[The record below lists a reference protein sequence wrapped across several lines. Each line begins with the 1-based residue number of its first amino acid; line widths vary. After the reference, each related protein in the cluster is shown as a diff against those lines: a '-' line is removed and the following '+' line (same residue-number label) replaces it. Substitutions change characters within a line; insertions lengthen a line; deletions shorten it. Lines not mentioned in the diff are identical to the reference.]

1 MNDVAIAI
9 MDAAERRMR
18 SGGFNGFSFREIAD
32 EVGVKSSSVHY
43 HFPTKQRLAAAV
55 VRRYTDRLG
64 EKIDAQL
71 AAGADPYEVLSTAF
85 RGTVY
90 SANRMCPITVLGA
103 GSLDLP
109 QEVSS
114 EVQRFFKMCL
124 DKLIGGGLSRDAAT
138 ELLATITGA
147 MVVAT
152 ALDDFTAY
160 DRATNEL
167 LRAHVSHQG
176 GAGAM
181 VVAASAARTAGCA

>member
-1 MNDVAIAI
+1 MRDIWTAI
-9 MDAAERRMR
+9 MDVAERRMR

-32 EVGVKSSSVHY
+32 EIGVKSSSVHY
-43 HFPTKQRLAAAV
+43 HFPTKEKLGAAV

-64 EKIDAQL
+64 ERIDKEL
-71 AAGADPYEVLSTAF
+71 AEGADPYEVLAGAF
-85 RGTVY
+85 RGTVH
-90 SANRMCPITVLGA
+90 SVNRMCPMTVLGA

-109 QEVSS
+109 EEVTI

-124 DKLIGGGLSRDAAT
+124 DKLVGGGLSQNAAT

-160 DRATNEL
+160 DRATDEL
-167 LRAHVSHQG
+167 LRSHVSHQ
-176 GAGAM
+176 AVPAE
-181 VVAASAARTAGCA
+181 SL

>member
-1 MNDVAIAI
+1 VSDVADAI

-18 SGGFNGFSFREIAD
+18 GGGFNGFSFREIAD
-32 EVGVKSSSVHY
+32 DVGVKSSSVHY
-43 HFPTKQRLAAAV
+43 HFPTKEKLAAAV
-55 VRRYTDRLG
+55 VHRYTDRLG

-71 AAGADPYEVLSTAF
+71 AEGADPYEVLSTAF

-90 SANRMCPITVLGA
+90 SVNRMCPITVLGA
-103 GSLDLP
+103 ASLDLP

-124 DKLIGGGLSRDAAT
+124 DKLTGGGLSQDAAT

-160 DRATNEL
+160 DRATSEL
-167 LRAHVSHQG
+167 LRAHASH
-176 GAGAM
+176 
-181 VVAASAARTAGCA
+181 